1 MAKNKNVEISLEEK
15 LKKALIPVDEQ
26 PYTIPS
32 NWVWVGLKY
41 ISKKIFAGGD
51 KPENFSKM
59 KTDKNIFPIFSNGID
74 KDGLY
79 GYTDEAKVLEKALTI
94 SARGTIGFTKIR
106 EANFTPIIRLIVII
120 LKDRILYKFLDYYF
134 KYNSLEGVGSS
145 IPQLTVPIVN
155 EKIIPLPPL
164 NEQKRIV
171 EKLDF
176 LFEKTKRAKEIIEE
190 IKIDIENRKISILD
204 RAFKGTLTSKWRNDN
219 KTSDVKELLK
229 TINDEKIKKWEE
241 DCLQAEKDGN
251 KKPKKP
257 IIKEVKDMIVPVDE
271 QPYKLP
277 DSWVWVRLEDVV
289 TLDNG
294 EIIENEEL
302 VYFDVKT
309 LRVNVEFEK
318 KNSGRLVEKNDL
330 VILVDGENSGE
341 IFKIPYRGYMGS
353 TFKKLNYKKEQMW
366 EYISIFLR
374 KNKEVFKNNKIG
386 SAIPHLNKTLFKE
399 IEFPLPP
406 LNEQKRIVEKLDFL
420 FDKTKKAKEII
431 EEIKI
436 DIENRKISI
445 LDRAFKGVLTSKW
458 RNKNKVSDAKELL
471 KLINDEKIKKWEEDC
486 LQAEKN
492 GNKKPKKPIIR
503 EIEDMIVP
511 VDEQPYKLPDSWV
524 WVKLGD
530 IGKITSGGTP
540 TSNEKSY
547 YGGDII
553 WITPA
558 DMSKQQSSPWFSNSS
573 KKITNLGLQKS
584 SAQLIEGNSV
594 VYSSR
599 APIGYVNIVKD
610 KFTTSQGCK
619 SVTPIKNSLMYIYY
633 VLMERTEDIKY
644 RASGTTFKE
653 ISALEFGKTL
663 VPLPPLEEQQEI
675 VRVLDEVLENENK
688 VKELLEL
695 EERIDVLEKSILHKA
710 FKGELG
716 TQNSSD
722 EHALELLKEIL

>member
-15 LKKALIPVDEQ
+15 LKQALVPVDEQ

-120 LKDRILYKFLDYYF
+120 LKDRILYEFLDYYF

-190 IKIDIENRKISILD
+190 IKVNIENRKISILD
-204 RAFKGTLTSKWRNDN
+204 RAFKGTLTSKWRNEN

-229 TINDEKIKKWEE
+229 SINKEKIKKWEE

-257 IIKEVKDMIVPVDE
+257 TITEVKDMIVPVDE

-277 DSWVWVRLEDVV
+277 DSWVWVRLGDLGDYKKGPFGSSLTKSMFVEKGVDTIKVYEQKNAIQKDIKIGNYYITKDYFLEAMTGFEV
-289 TLDNG
+289 KPNDIIVSCAGTVGETYIIPNNAEKGIINQALMKITL
-294 EIIENEEL
+294 IEQIHKKYYLE
-302 VYFDVKT
+302 YFDYFLKEESRRQSQGT
-309 LRVNVEFEK
+309 AI
-318 KNSGRLVEKNDL
+318 KNIPPFK
-330 VILVDGENSGE
+330 
-341 IFKIPYRGYMGS
+341 IFK
-353 TFKKLNYKKEQMW
+353 
-366 EYISIFLR
+366 
-374 KNKEVFKNNKIG
+374 
-386 SAIPHLNKTLFKE
+386 
-399 IEFPLPP
+399 EFP
-406 LNEQKRIVEKLDFL
+406 F
-420 FDKTKKAKEII
+420 
-431 EEIKI
+431 
-436 DIENRKISI
+436 
-445 LDRAFKGVLTSKW
+445 
-458 RNKNKVSDAKELL
+458 
-471 KLINDEKIKKWEEDC
+471 
-486 LQAEKN
+486 
-492 GNKKPKKPIIR
+492 
-503 EIEDMIVP
+503 
-511 VDEQPYKLPDSWV
+511 
-524 WVKLGD
+524 
-530 IGKITSGGTP
+530 
-540 TSNEKSY
+540 
-547 YGGDII
+547 
-553 WITPA
+553 
-558 DMSKQQSSPWFSNSS
+558 
-573 KKITNLGLQKS
+573 
-584 SAQLIEGNSV
+584 
-594 VYSSR
+594 
-599 APIGYVNIVKD
+599 
-610 KFTTSQGCK
+610 
-619 SVTPIKNSLMYIYY
+619 
-633 VLMERTEDIKY
+633 
-644 RASGTTFKE
+644 
-653 ISALEFGKTL
+653 
-663 VPLPPLEEQQEI
+663 PLPPLEEQQEI
-675 VRVLDEVLENENK
+675 VRILDEVLENENK

-695 EERIDVLEKSILHKA
+695 EERIDILEKSILHKA

-722 EHALELLKEIL
+722 ESAMELLKNIL

>member
-15 LKKALIPVDEQ
+15 LKQALVPVDEQ

-120 LKDRILYKFLDYYF
+120 LKDRILYEFLDYYF

-190 IKIDIENRKISILD
+190 IKVDIENRKISILD
-204 RAFKGTLTSKWRNDN
+204 RAFKGTLTSKWRNEN

-229 TINDEKIKKWEE
+229 SINEEKIKKWEE

-277 DSWVWVRLEDVV
+277 DSWVWVRLGDLGDYKKGPFGSSLTKSMFVEKGVDTIKVYEQKNAIQKDIKIGNYYITKDYFLEAMTGFEV
-289 TLDNG
+289 KPNDIIVSCAGTVGETYIIPNNAEKGIINQALMKITL
-294 EIIENEEL
+294 IEQIHKKYYLE
-302 VYFDVKT
+302 YFDYFLKEESRRQSQGT
-309 LRVNVEFEK
+309 AI
-318 KNSGRLVEKNDL
+318 KNIPPFK
-330 VILVDGENSGE
+330 
-341 IFKIPYRGYMGS
+341 IFK
-353 TFKKLNYKKEQMW
+353 
-366 EYISIFLR
+366 
-374 KNKEVFKNNKIG
+374 
-386 SAIPHLNKTLFKE
+386 
-399 IEFPLPP
+399 EFP
-406 LNEQKRIVEKLDFL
+406 F
-420 FDKTKKAKEII
+420 
-431 EEIKI
+431 
-436 DIENRKISI
+436 
-445 LDRAFKGVLTSKW
+445 
-458 RNKNKVSDAKELL
+458 
-471 KLINDEKIKKWEEDC
+471 
-486 LQAEKN
+486 
-492 GNKKPKKPIIR
+492 
-503 EIEDMIVP
+503 
-511 VDEQPYKLPDSWV
+511 
-524 WVKLGD
+524 
-530 IGKITSGGTP
+530 
-540 TSNEKSY
+540 
-547 YGGDII
+547 
-553 WITPA
+553 
-558 DMSKQQSSPWFSNSS
+558 
-573 KKITNLGLQKS
+573 
-584 SAQLIEGNSV
+584 
-594 VYSSR
+594 
-599 APIGYVNIVKD
+599 
-610 KFTTSQGCK
+610 
-619 SVTPIKNSLMYIYY
+619 
-633 VLMERTEDIKY
+633 
-644 RASGTTFKE
+644 
-653 ISALEFGKTL
+653 
-663 VPLPPLEEQQEI
+663 PLPPLEEQQEI

-695 EERIDVLEKSILHKA
+695 EERIDILEKSILHKA

-722 EHALELLKEIL
+722 EPALELLKEIL